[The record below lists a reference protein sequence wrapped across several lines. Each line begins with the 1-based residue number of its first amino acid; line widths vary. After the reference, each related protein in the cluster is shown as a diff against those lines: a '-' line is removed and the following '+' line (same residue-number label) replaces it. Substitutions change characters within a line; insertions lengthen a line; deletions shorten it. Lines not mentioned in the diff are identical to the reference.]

1 MSLAYTITHLALLHF
16 RILPSFS
23 PAALAQRRLS
33 TASNKPPSSSV
44 TLALMTLTS
53 IYSLAWLAQ
62 ASLCT
67 ACEMAPIA
75 AGTQG
80 NVPAWCPQSRFRD
93 VPSTDRADRAAMLA
107 SLALVKDAINWVIFV
122 AGLCMVE
129 CCRRGWMCARTMEMS
144 ADREGLV
151 RAYDPGVAQSWSTK
165 STSGPAPTVAAY
177 EMGSLPPPPIFAD
190 RKVKK
195 NSYLGLRAVQTV
207 PVNLGVPG
215 VGYATRV

>member
-1 MSLAYTITHLALLHF
+1 MSLVYTIAHLGLLHF

-23 PAALAQRRLS
+23 PAAIAQRRM
-33 TASNKPPSSSV
+33 SSSSTKRPSTSV
-44 TLALMTLTS
+44 TAGLMAFTI

-80 NVPAWCPQSRFRD
+80 LVPAWCPQSRFRE
-93 VPSTDRADRAAMLA
+93 VPSTDSADRAAMLA
-107 SLALVKDAINWVIFV
+107 SLALAKDAINWVIFV

-129 CCRRGWMCARTMEMS
+129 CCRRGWMCARLMEAE

-151 RAYDPGVAQSWSTK
+151 REYDPGVARNWAAK
-165 STSGPAPTVAAY
+165 DIGGPGSY
-177 EMGSLPPPPIFAD
+177 ELGSLPPPPKRAES
-190 RKVKK
+190 KVKK
-195 NSYLGLRAVQTV
+195 NSFIGIRDVQAV
-207 PVNLGVPG
+207 PVNLNIPG
-215 VGYATRV
+215 GYATRV